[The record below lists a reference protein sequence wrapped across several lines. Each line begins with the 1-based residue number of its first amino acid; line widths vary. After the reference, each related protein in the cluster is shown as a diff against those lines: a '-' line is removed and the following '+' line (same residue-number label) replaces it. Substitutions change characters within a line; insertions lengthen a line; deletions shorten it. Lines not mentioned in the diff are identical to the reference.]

1 MNDGIFPIDNNLAS
15 VDLNYGITHISQ
27 DSDNALDVVA
37 SCMTSLISSAC
48 NSIAFPFAFVIN
60 YYGKPLYGI
69 LNLNQYPDCKRNVK
83 IKLGFTIPL
92 QYPILHLNQY
102 SV

>member
-1 MNDGIFPIDNNLAS
+1 MVS
-15 VDLNYGITHISQ
+15 
-27 DSDNALDVVA
+27 
-37 SCMTSLISSAC
+37 
-48 NSIAFPFAFVIN
+48 FAFVIN